1 MKLTQRDL
9 IDLAIYEQYKDELYH
24 HGILGMRWGVRRYQ
38 NEDGTL
44 TPAGRKRYLYGDVDI
59 SPTGAPLF
67 LANADRRRQDLDK
80 WNRKDAAK
88 ALNTNKSY
96 NIGNAIGLGSATL
109 GGLMLVAGA
118 KGLVD
123 PKIATYIG
131 AGSAVASGLGFGI
144 GRHKALKETGLDD
157 LPLWE
162 MENTKKYAVN
172 TSNLP
177 GDIKW
182 VTVQDRAKIR
192 NRQNITDTYNRG

>member
-1 MKLTQRDL
+1 MELTQRDL

-24 HGILGMRWGVRRYQ
+24 HGILGMKWGVRRYQ

-59 SPTGAPLF
+59 SPTGDPLF

-80 WNRKDAAK
+80 WNSKDAAK

-96 NIGNAIGLGSATL
+96 NIGNAIGLGSATV

-123 PKIATYIG
+123 PGIAICT
-131 AGSAVASGLGFGI
+131 ASGAAITSALGFGI
-144 GRHKALKETGLDD
+144 GRHKALKETGLNEPDI
-157 LPLWE
+157 WE
-162 MENTKKYAVN
+162 MENSKKYNVD

-182 VTVQDRAKIR
+182 VSVQDRAKIR
-192 NRQNITDTYNRG
+192 NRQNMADKYDRG